1 MTDIILGLIIAAI
14 VAGAVI
20 YIYRAKKSG
29 QTCIGC
35 PNAKNCNKR
44 GDCCNTDE

>member
-1 MTDIILGLIIAAI
+1 MTDIVLGLIIAAI
-14 VAGAVI
+14 VAGAVL
-20 YIYRAKKSG
+20 YIYRAKKRG

-44 GDCCNTDE
+44 NCCSNEE